1 MSFLDRSTEELLD
14 LFAAGK
20 NVPGAGSAA
29 ALQGA
34 IAGSLLQAV
43 ARYSREE
50 GLLNEARERS
60 ERLRKAVD
68 EDAAAFKEFWH
79 SRTSEALAQAT
90 EIPIAIARDCAAL
103 AAMGLELHERGFR
116 NARGESAAAALAAL
130 AAGESAL
137 YAARLNVGFSKD
149 RVLEEEI
156 RSLAG
161 ELRGLRRRLEEV
173 TG

>member
-1 MSFLDRSTEELLD
+1 MPFLDRSTGDLLD

-34 IAGSLLQAV
+34 LAGSLIQAV
-43 ARYSREE
+43 AKYSRDE

-60 ERLRKAVD
+60 ERLRRAVD
-68 EDAAAFKEFWH
+68 EDAAAFQEFWR
-79 SRTSEALAQAT
+79 SRTAEALAQAT

-103 AAMGLELHERGFR
+103 AAIGLELHEKGFK
-116 NARGESAAAALAAL
+116 NARGESAAAAWGAL
-130 AAGESAL
+130 AAAEAAL
-137 YAARLNVGFSKD
+137 YVARLNQGS
-149 RVLEEEI
+149 RAEEI
-156 RSLAG
+156 RSLVG
-161 ELRGLRRRLEEV
+161 DLRELRKRLEDA

>member
-1 MSFLDRSTEELLD
+1 MSSFLDRSTGDLLD

-34 IAGSLLQAV
+34 LAGSLLQAV
-43 ARYSREE
+43 AKYSREE
-50 GLLNEARERS
+50 GLLNEAREKS

-68 EDAAAFKEFWH
+68 EDAAAFQEFWK

-90 EIPIAIARDCAAL
+90 EIPLAIARDCAAL
-103 AAMGLELHERGFR
+103 VAIGLELHEKGFK
-116 NARGESAAAALAAL
+116 NARGESAAAAWGAL

-137 YAARLNVGFSKD
+137 YIARLNQGS
-149 RVLEEEI
+149 RAEEI
-156 RSLAG
+156 RSLVG
-161 ELRGLRRRLEEV
+161 DLRELRKRLEDA

>member
-1 MSFLDRSTEELLD
+1 MSFLERSTGDLLD

-34 IAGSLLQAV
+34 LAGSLIQAV
-43 ARYSREE
+43 AKYSRDER
-50 GLLNEARERS
+50 LLNEARETS

-68 EDAAAFKEFWH
+68 EDAAAFQEFWK
-79 SRTSEALAQAT
+79 SRTSEALALAT

-103 AAMGLELHERGFR
+103 AAMGIELHEKGFK
-116 NARGESAAAALAAL
+116 NARGESAAAALSAL
-130 AAGESAL
+130 AAGEAAL
-137 YAARLNVGFSKD
+137 YVARLNQGSRAD
-149 RVLEEEI
+149 EI
-156 RSLAG
+156 RSLVG
-161 ELRGLRRRLEEV
+161 ELRELRQRLEDA

>member
-1 MSFLDRSTEELLD
+1 MSFLDRSTGDLLD

-43 ARYSREE
+43 ARYSLKSDARAE
-50 GLLNEARERS
+50 GLLSEARERS

-68 EDAAAFKEFWH
+68 EDAAAFQDFWR
-79 SRTSEALAQAT
+79 SRTSEALTKAT
-90 EIPIAIARDCAAL
+90 EIPLAIARDCAAL
-103 AAMGLELHERGFR
+103 AAMGLELHEKGFK
-116 NARGESAAAALAAL
+116 NARGESAAAAWGAL
-130 AAGESAL
+130 AAAETAL
-137 YAARLNVGFSKD
+137 YVARLNQVS
-149 RVLEEEI
+149 RAEEI

-161 ELRGLRRRLEEV
+161 DLRELRQRLEDA

>member
-1 MSFLDRSTEELLD
+1 MPSFLDRSTGDLLD

-34 IAGSLLQAV
+34 LAGSLLQAV
-43 ARYSREE
+43 AKYSRNE

-68 EDAAAFKEFWH
+68 EDAAAFQEFWK
-79 SRTSEALAQAT
+79 SRTSEALARAT
-90 EIPIAIARDCAAL
+90 EIPLAIVRDCAAL
-103 AAMGLELHERGFR
+103 AAMGLDLHEKGFK
-116 NARGESAAAALAAL
+116 NARGESAAAAWGAL
-130 AAGESAL
+130 AAAEMAL
-137 YAARLNVGFSKD
+137 YVARLNLGSSN
-149 RVLEEEI
+149 EEV

-161 ELRGLRRRLEEV
+161 DLRELRQRLEDA

>member
-1 MSFLDRSTEELLD
+1 MSFSDRSTGDLLD

-34 IAGSLLQAV
+34 LAGSLLQAV
-43 ARYSREE
+43 AKYSKAE
-50 GLLNEARERS
+50 GLLNEAREKS
-60 ERLRKAVD
+60 ERLRKAMD
-68 EDAAAFKEFWH
+68 EDAAAFQQFWQ
-79 SRTSEALAQAT
+79 SRTSEALARAT

-103 AAMGLELHERGFR
+103 AAIGLELHEKGFK
-116 NARGESAAAALAAL
+116 NARGESAAAAWGAL
-130 AAGESAL
+130 AAGEAAV
-137 YAARLNVGFSKD
+137 YVARLNQAS
-149 RVLEEEI
+149 RAEEL

-161 ELRGLRRRLEEV
+161 ELRGLRRRLEDA